1 MPVEHLNI
9 TFKPVSFFASNP
21 SMDVPGVRDPH
32 SVPAFTE
39 ASTDAPQ
46 TCH

>member
-32 SVPAFTE
+32 SVPAFAE
-39 ASTDAPQ
+39 ASPDAAQ